1 MSTPIVVEQLT
12 KRFGSFEAVSD
23 VSFTAPGGAIT
34 ALLGPSGSGKSTV
47 LRMIAGLEAPTEG
60 HIWLGDV
67 ELTPKSVQERRVG
80 FVFQHYALFRH
91 MTVADNV
98 AFGLEV
104 RKQPKAERQA
114 RVDELL
120 ELVQL
125 SHFAKRYPD
134 QLSGGQRQRVAL
146 ARALAPRPEVLLL
159 DEPFGALDAK
169 VRQDLRR
176 WLDELHKELG
186 VTSLLVTH
194 DQEEALELANQIV
207 VMHEGNVE
215 QVGTP
220 TEIYDEPATPFVAGF
235 VGSANVLHGHV
246 AGRAGPPRRAPRRR
260 RRAPDRGRAGHRVRP
275 PARRP
280 RLRRQRGGRGE
291 GDGRAPDMLGW
302 LSQLTLHLA
311 NGETI
316 VAHVPNEDIDGVTE
330 GDTVWVDLRNP
341 KAFARPVAD
350 SRRAR
355 AGARDLVTLG
365 ASDAFV
371 ERASGPRPSVRRSIS
386 RSPGRCAPDGG
397 RNRSQVFL
405 R

>member
-12 KRFGSFEAVSD
+12 KRFGSFEAVRD

-47 LRMIAGLEAPTEG
+47 LRMIAGLEAPNEG
-60 HIWLGDV
+60 RIWLGDV

-98 AFGLEV
+98 AFGLAV
-104 RKQPKAERQA
+104 RKRSKSQRRE

-125 SHFAKRYPD
+125 THFAKRYPD

-169 VRQDLRR
+169 VRQDLRQ
-176 WLDELHKELG
+176 WLDELHRELG

-207 VMHEGNVE
+207 VMHEGRVQ
-215 QVGTP
+215 QVGAP
-220 TEIYDEPATPFVAGF
+220 NEIYDDPKTPFVAGF
-235 VGSANVLHGHV
+235 VGSANVLHGVVEGGHVHLGAFRV
-246 AGRAGPPRRAPRRR
+246 AGAEHLAEGSAATAFIRPH
-260 RRAPDRGRAGHRVRP
+260 DVRVRP
-275 PARRP
+275 NGSNGHGAEGPTAI
-280 RLRRQRGGRGE
+280 GRVE
-291 GDGRAPDMLGW
+291 RISSLGW
-302 LSQLTLHLA
+302 LARLTIRLD
-311 NGETI
+311 GEGNHTL
-316 VAHVPNEDIDGVTE
+316 VAHVPQSDLAGATE
-330 GDTVWVDLRNP
+330 GDLVSVDLRNP
-341 KAFARPVAD
+341 KAFDRVEAEAV
-350 SRRAR
+350 SQ
-355 AGARDLVTLG
+355 G
-365 ASDAFV
+365 ASEVATA
-371 ERASGPRPSVRRSIS
+371 E
-386 RSPGRCAPDGG
+386 
-397 RNRSQVFL
+397 
-405 R
+405 